1 MVKRSFLILIVDDAK
16 DNRLAIKISLK
27 NENYIL
33 EEAANGQEAV
43 DKCKELN
50 PSPDVI
56 LMDAMMP
63 ILDGYEATKEIR
75 ALEGFDRVPILMI
88 TALSDK
94 EDKIKA
100 LEVGVNDFI
109 SKPFDKQVLI
119 ARCRSYANFSK
130 INKQYILASK
140 NPYTNLS
147 NKSVLLK
154 DIKECTNPK
163 LILFRIEDYELLEEF
178 YTEKIARKMEH
189 QFAQHIYDLVSPDCK
204 DATLYHINEG
214 EFALLKDDA
223 CNAISD
229 DKLYQNCE
237 IFYNNT
243 ENYTMLLD
251 GYKYEISIIL
261 SYAQDIEYLFE
272 NTRIGLNYA
281 KKERKNIVNT
291 KEVAKQIHSEA
302 LNNTKMIKMVKKA
315 LNDEKVISYFQP
327 IYNNQT
333 KKIEKYESLV
343 RIIDDKSN
351 VISPYLFLDISKQ
364 GRYYTHITQAVLQNS
379 FRALELTTKDISIN
393 ISGIDIEDKYIKNK
407 ILNFCKSNQ
416 EFSKRIVF
424 ELLEDE
430 NFKDFASVKKFVE
443 DVKGCGAKIAIDD
456 FGSGFSNF
464 ERLLEFQP
472 DLLKIDGSL
481 VKNINASPFNR
492 DLVETIA
499 DFAKKMKIKTVAE
512 FVHNQEVF
520 DTINEMGIDYAQGY
534 FIGEPKPIEAF
545 KKEG

>member
-1 MVKRSFLILIVDDAK
+1 MVKKNLLILIVDDAK
-16 DNRLAIKISLK
+16 DNRLAVKISLK
-27 NENYIL
+27 NEDYIL
-33 EEAANGQEAV
+33 EEATNGQEAI
-43 DKCKELN
+43 DKCKKLK
-50 PSPDVI
+50 PDVI

-63 ILDGYEATKEIR
+63 VLDGYEATREIR
-75 ALEGFDRVPILMI
+75 ALEEFDRVPILMI
-88 TALSDK
+88 TALSGK

-100 LEVGVNDFI
+100 LKAGVNDFI
-109 SKPFDKQVLI
+109 SKPFDKQELI
-119 ARCRSYANFSK
+119 ARCRSYVNFSK

-140 NPYTNLS
+140 NPSTNLP
-147 NKSVLLK
+147 NKSVLIK
-154 DIKECTNPK
+154 DIGNCINPK

-178 YTEKIARKMEH
+178 YTEKIASKVEY
-189 QFAQHIYDLVSPDCK
+189 QFAQHIYDLVPPDCK
-204 DATLYHINEG
+204 DALLYHINEG
-214 EFALLKDDA
+214 EFALLKDEVY
-223 CNAISD
+223 NTISD
-229 DKLYQNCE
+229 DRLYQNCE

-243 ENYTMLLD
+243 ENHTILLD

-261 SYAQDIEYLFE
+261 SYAKDIEHLFE
-272 NTRIGLNYA
+272 NARIGLNYA

-291 KEVAKQIHSEA
+291 KEVVKQIHNEA
-302 LNNTKMIKMVKKA
+302 LNNIKTIQMVKKA

-351 VISPYLFLDISKQ
+351 IISPYLFLDISKQ
-364 GRYYTHITQAVLQNS
+364 GKYYTHITQAVLQNS
-379 FRALELTTKDISIN
+379 FRALELTTKDITIN
-393 ISGIDIEDKYIKNK
+393 ISGIDIEDRYIKNK
-407 ILNFCKSNQ
+407 ILNFCKSNR
-416 EFSKRIVF
+416 EFSQRITF

-430 NFKDFASVKKFVE
+430 NFKDFVLIKRFIE
-443 DVKGCGAKIAIDD
+443 DVKGYGAKIAIDD

-472 DLLKIDGSL
+472 DILKIDGSL
-481 VKNINASPFNR
+481 IKNINATLFNR
-492 DLVETIA
+492 GLVETIT

-520 DTINEMGIDYAQGY
+520 DTINEMGIDYTQGY

>member
-1 MVKRSFLILIVDDAK
+1 MSKISFLILIVDDAK

-33 EEAANGQEAV
+33 VEAANGQMAV
-43 DKCKELN
+43 DKCKKLK
-50 PSPDVI
+50 PDVI

-63 ILDGYEATKEIR
+63 VLDGYEATKEIR

-88 TALSDK
+88 TALSGK

-100 LEVGVNDFI
+100 LEAGVNDFI
-109 SKPFDKQVLI
+109 SKPFDKQELI

-140 NPYTNLS
+140 NPSTNLP

-178 YTEKIARKMEH
+178 YTEKIARKIEY
-189 QFAQHIYDLVSPDCK
+189 QFSQHIYDLASPDCK
-204 DATLYHINEG
+204 DALLYHVNEG
-214 EFALLKDDA
+214 EFALLKDDIY
-223 CNAISD
+223 NTISD
-229 DKLYQNCE
+229 DRMYQNCE
-237 IFYNNT
+237 IFSNNT

-272 NTRIGLNYA
+272 NARVGLNYA

-291 KEVAKQIHSEA
+291 KEVVKQIHSEA
-302 LNNTKMIKMVKKA
+302 LKNTKIIRIIKKA
-315 LNDEKVISYFQP
+315 LNNKKVISYFQP

-364 GRYYTHITQAVLQNS
+364 GKYYTHITQAVLQNS

-393 ISGIDIEDKYIKNK
+393 ISGIDIEDRYIKNK
-407 ILNFCKSNQ
+407 ILDFCKSNQ
-416 EFSKRIVF
+416 EFSKRIIF

-430 NFKDFASVKKFVE
+430 NFKDFSSVRKFVE
-443 DVKGCGAKIAIDD
+443 DVKGHGAKIAIDD

-481 VKNINASPFNR
+481 VKNINASTFNR
-492 DLVETIA
+492 DLVETITE
-499 DFAKKMKIKTVAE
+499 FAKKMKIKTVAE

-534 FIGEPKPIEAF
+534 LIGEPKPIEAIGED
-545 KKEG
+545 K